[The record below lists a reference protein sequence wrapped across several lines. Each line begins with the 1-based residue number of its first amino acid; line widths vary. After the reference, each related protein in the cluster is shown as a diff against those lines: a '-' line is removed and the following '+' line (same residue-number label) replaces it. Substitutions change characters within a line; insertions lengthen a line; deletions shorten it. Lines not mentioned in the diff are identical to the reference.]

1 MRGEHAV
8 LNIHAGI
15 ERQLISLA
23 QDHRLVRSLLGIAPH
38 QHRPACVHGGI
49 KIIVAAVHVERVLRE
64 RARAHFQNHRREL
77 ARRVVI
83 LLHGID
89 NTLARREV
97 YRALAGHGHR
107 GGSTLRGVLALGF
120 HGQLLVAPHIQCT
133 LRKGL
138 LIDLATLGRRCDGII
153 HASLSDAGFHPL
165 CHQLVPVARYR
176 DTRILGLT
184 AFSGHGGRFLFCGLI
199 CHD

>member
-8 LNIHAGI
+8 LNIHARV
-15 ERQLISLA
+15 ERQLIGLA

-38 QHRPACVHGGI
+38 QHRPACVHGSI
-49 KIIVAAVHVERVLRE
+49 KIIVAAVHVERMLRE

-77 ARRVVI
+77 TRRVVI

-97 YRALAGHGHR
+97 YRALAGHRHR

-133 LRKGL
+133 LCKGL
-138 LIDLATLGRRCDGII
+138 LINLATLSRRSDGII
-153 HASLSDAGFHPL
+153 HAPLRDAGFHPL
-165 CHQLVPVARYR
+165 RHQLVSVTRYR
-176 DTRILGLT
+176 NTRILRLT
-184 AFSGHGGRFLFCGLI
+184 AFNGNGSLFLFCGLI